1 MSLIINSKGFLF
13 HSIVILFLFSF
24 AKLNTEIVNINS
36 TCEKSYYQAQK
47 FRINL
52 GENIKNYLSVQVIGN
67 GEYAIIYYKSDS
79 SFKNRNQIAKGSSNT
94 TMWFNQAQIRE
105 PFYLSVICANQNC
118 SYNLSIESNDKLE
131 LRIGQ
136 IYTYYVTEELKSM
149 EFSINAK
156 IILDK
161 EKSDGF
167 LSLWAKGNKE
177 MTSEFS
183 EYTYNKYSKDG
194 LYVYVI
200 QVKNH
205 DEIEMQ
211 LKVTAILGDL
221 INVGVLLFN
230 EQNICLT
237 PIEELKSP
245 ISGYLYHNYINDL
258 DKACFLFP
266 ENIKPNI
273 ISPLEEVPLFKL
285 EKNSENQNEN
295 IYCLEINSNDLFS
308 YRLYSFYYNNE
319 AKLNDQ
325 ITILPPLRLGEFYQ
339 LNMRKGEKI
348 GLMPL
353 ISDTDFDCLTYKIL
367 QKNGEFNSY
376 MINCVNYPF
385 CNISNNKE
393 YLIKYNAV
401 SRTYLKKELP
411 KVFSPIN
418 ENQNIII
425 FECES
430 DNCLINGI
438 IYTDRNEIAL
448 EPLISYQNFLI
459 KNSKEQIKLSS
470 EYKNFLL
477 NINLDE
483 STTKIIE
490 STSTYKIKYN
500 NKTKTKY
507 FYEVDNSYK
516 SKPDIGLQINAKEKS
531 IYSASVSNIEKNERN
546 NVSEIFINPGMDYI
560 IKIDYNQSN
569 DNIIKIMNYYQ
580 DSIDEDSIYYINF
593 YSDSCNFEVNREQSG
608 ENKYIHKNEKKFYYY
623 FDKISNNNN
632 GFKITNLE
640 NNKNC
645 LVEVSVFKYKHSND
659 ELNSIYLLKDKPKTF
674 LFDQKNNQVKYRYL
688 FADNDKNLKFIIT
701 PNKVSEIYIESLTI
715 NDVEIKRNIPLSHT
729 NENQIIVEYI
739 DKYCNKDFQPCKIE
753 IILNVDDM
761 KEIGIVETSIVHYN
775 TENEKSKTNKIFV
788 VLGIC
793 SAIII
798 IAIIVVI
805 VILLIRNKKSYES
818 IAQQVNT
825 ISYIEERDENDKE
838 DLLLNKE
845 NKE

>member
-1 MSLIINSKGFLF
+1 
-13 HSIVILFLFSF
+13 
-24 AKLNTEIVNINS
+24 
-36 TCEKSYYQAQK
+36 
-47 FRINL
+47 
-52 GENIKNYLSVQVIGN
+52 
-67 GEYAIIYYKSDS
+67 
-79 SFKNRNQIAKGSSNT
+79 
-94 TMWFNQAQIRE
+94 
-105 PFYLSVICANQNC
+105 
-118 SYNLSIESNDKLE
+118 
-131 LRIGQ
+131 
-136 IYTYYVTEELKSM
+136 
-149 EFSINAK
+149 
-156 IILDK
+156 
-161 EKSDGF
+161 
-167 LSLWAKGNKE
+167 
-177 MTSEFS
+177 
-183 EYTYNKYSKDG
+183 
-194 LYVYVI
+194 
-200 QVKNH
+200 
-205 DEIEMQ
+205 
-211 LKVTAILGDL
+211 
-221 INVGVLLFN
+221 
-230 EQNICLT
+230 
-237 PIEELKSP
+237 
-245 ISGYLYHNYINDL
+245 
-258 DKACFLFP
+258 
-266 ENIKPNI
+266 
-273 ISPLEEVPLFKL
+273 
-285 EKNSENQNEN
+285 
-295 IYCLEINSNDLFS
+295 
-308 YRLYSFYYNNE
+308 
-319 AKLNDQ
+319 
-325 ITILPPLRLGEFYQ
+325 
-339 LNMRKGEKI
+339 
-348 GLMPL
+348 
-353 ISDTDFDCLTYKIL
+353 
-367 QKNGEFNSY
+367 
-376 MINCVNYPF
+376 
-385 CNISNNKE
+385 
-393 YLIKYNAV
+393 
-401 SRTYLKKELP
+401 
-411 KVFSPIN
+411 
-418 ENQNIII
+418 
-425 FECES
+425 
-430 DNCLINGI
+430 
-438 IYTDRNEIAL
+438 
-448 EPLISYQNFLI
+448 
-459 KNSKEQIKLSS
+459 
-470 EYKNFLL
+470 
-477 NINLDE
+477 
-483 STTKIIE
+483 
-490 STSTYKIKYN
+490 
-500 NKTKTKY
+500 
-507 FYEVDNSYK
+507 
-516 SKPDIGLQINAKEKS
+516 
-531 IYSASVSNIEKNERN
+531 
-546 NVSEIFINPGMDYI
+546 MDYI